1 MTNKT
6 RSLGKPPG
14 NTRPAALSVRHPIY
28 SLQETLTGLEVDTM
42 KSFEKIEDVGRIEP
56 SCVALGNFDGVHIG
70 HSKLIQSAAQKAKE
84 KNLAS
89 AVFTFSTHPKSLI
102 PGAKPVKNIVYGDEK
117 EALIRS
123 LGMEYYFNFPFTESI
138 MTMSPENFVKI
149 FLCDMI
155 NAREVFCGFNYHFGY
170 KGEGDTKLLR
180 ILGAKYGFR
189 VNEIKAVSI
198 DGDVVSSTLIRNMIM
213 AGEMEECSKYLG
225 RNYDIGGEVVVG
237 NRLGRKIGFPTS
249 NIMIDESMVT
259 PPNGVYVTYCIYNG
273 TKYPS
278 VTNVGIKPTVG
289 AFQKNMET
297 HIFNFDKELYGKQI
311 KVEFIK
317 KTRDEVKFGSIEELS
332 AQIARDCNE
341 AKAYHGL

>member
-1 MTNKT
+1 
-6 RSLGKPPG
+6 
-14 NTRPAALSVRHPIY
+14 
-28 SLQETLTGLEVDTM
+28 M
-42 KSFEKIEDVGRIEP
+42 KRFERTEDMGRIEP
-56 SCVALGNFDGVHIG
+56 SCVALGNFDGVHVG
-70 HSKLIQSAAQKAKE
+70 HKQLIRAAVSKAKE
-84 KNLAS
+84 KGLAG
-89 AVFTFSTHPKSLI
+89 AVFTFSNHTRNLI
-102 PGAKPVKNIVYGDEK
+102 PGAKPVKNIVYKEEK
-117 EALIRS
+117 EALIEE
-123 LGMEYYFNFPFTESI
+123 LGVDYYFSVPFTQEI
-138 MTMSPENFVKI
+138 MKMSPEDFVRV
-149 FLCDMI
+149 FLCESL
-155 NAREVFCGFNYHFGY
+155 NAKEIFCGFNYHFGF
-170 KGEGDTKLLR
+170 KGAGDTKLLR
-180 ILGAKYGFR
+180 ILGAKYGFH
-189 VNEIKAVSI
+189 VNEVKAVSVE
-198 DGDVVSSTLIRNMIM
+198 GDVVSSTLIRNMIM

-273 TKYPS
+273 VKYPG

-317 KTRDEVKFGSIEELS
+317 KTRDEVKFRSIEELS
-332 AQIARDCNE
+332 AQIAKDCSE